1 MRRSSPVDARAC
13 SSAAASLRKASG
25 VARARRTP
33 AAARRATKCAD
44 RARTTTSR
52 AIPLCQLLSLAKH
65 ANPEVLVHL
74 SDANA
79 ALLAAVRAI
88 LEARDRAGA
97 GQRPGGLEH
106 IEIS

>member
-1 MRRSSPVDARAC
+1 MTQDT
-13 SSAAASLRKASG
+13 G
-25 VARARRTP
+25 TVAEE
-33 AAARRATKCAD
+33 AARLVAALQQWARHTAGAGLAGLGARVATGSTECQLC
-44 RARTTTSR
+44 
-52 AIPLCQLLSLAKH
+52 PLCQLLSLAKH

-97 GQRPGGLEH
+97 GARPGGLEH